1 MMAAIKANNK
11 VMLKHAS
18 KKRGVTHYL
27 FRKLSHMTEE
37 QRKYYNVSLRTLPL
51 MLKRHEAAE
60 IFTIKIP

>member
-1 MMAAIKANNK
+1 